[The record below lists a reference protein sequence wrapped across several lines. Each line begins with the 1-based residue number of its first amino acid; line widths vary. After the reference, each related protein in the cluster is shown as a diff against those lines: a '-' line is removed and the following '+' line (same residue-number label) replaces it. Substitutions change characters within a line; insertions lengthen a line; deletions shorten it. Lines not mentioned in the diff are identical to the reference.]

1 MGKSKVSWK
10 IPPNEGFKGKI
21 KLNGGFSRP
30 SLPKGQSFFFGSSES
45 KYGIWWPGDPQPCA
59 WLRERWHRSS
69 FPMDFPFLG
78 EVIRDVQETSSEIQK
93 KMTWNSD
100 IFLCQLKHLGRSLFT
115 TLFFSRLFYFH
126 SRRRRKPR
134 VTALGPQR
142 VCGAN
147 PAGPVLV
154 GSGRGTLECCHM
166 LPWGDQI
173 KHEIDESL
181 VVEVLFNVWS
191 VTSVTRIGKPKHRC
205 CNRPCFQEAVRN
217 HGRVD
222 LMQKKDWHNLGFNGI

>member
-1 MGKSKVSWK
+1 
-10 IPPNEGFKGKI
+10 
-21 KLNGGFSRP
+21 
-30 SLPKGQSFFFGSSES
+30 
-45 KYGIWWPGDPQPCA
+45 
-59 WLRERWHRSS
+59 
-69 FPMDFPFLG
+69 
-78 EVIRDVQETSSEIQK
+78 
-93 KMTWNSD
+93 MTWNSD
-100 IFLCQLKHLGRSLFT
+100 IFCVSWNILEHLGRSLFT
-115 TLFFSRLFYFH
+115 TLLFFSRVFYFH

-134 VTALGPQR
+134 GTALGLQR

-173 KHEIDESL
+173 NEFDESL
-181 VVEVLFNVWS
+181 VVEALFNVWS
-191 VTSVTRIGKPKHRC
+191 VTSVTRIGKAKHRC
-205 CNRPCFQEAVRN
+205 RNRPCFQEAVRN

>member
-1 MGKSKVSWK
+1 MADFRDHVYQRVFLAVLSAWTKYNILGVYPWY
-10 IPPNEGFKGKI
+10 I
-21 KLNGGFSRP
+21 GGARRST
-30 SLPKGQSFFFGSSES
+30 
-45 KYGIWWPGDPQPCA
+45 A
-59 WLRERWHRSS
+59 MWLRERWHRSP
-69 FPMDFPFLG
+69 FPMFSRLG
-78 EVIRDVQETSSEIQK
+78 EVIRDVQETSSEIHLK

-100 IFLCQLKHLGRSLFT
+100 IFLCQLKHLGTSWKIFVYHG
-115 TLFFSRLFYFH
+115 S
-126 SRRRRKPR
+126 
-134 VTALGPQR
+134 QR

-154 GSGRGTLECCHM
+154 GSGRGTLESLECCHM

-173 KHEIDESL
+173 NEIDESL
-181 VVEVLFNVWS
+181 VVEVLFNDWS